1 MTEKRCTDCRYT
13 KGIGYDFWCGEG
25 HTEYEVFGAETNCPY
40 YEYYDW
46 SKGVPSMTEKRFEV
60 DESENQFTI
69 FDNEGADDY
78 YHLGNDER
86 DVRALCKLMNE
97 LLEEPAKL
105 NGTINQ
111 LKEALKTL
119 GEDYTKLTE
128 KNNQYKILTDE
139 LKRQNK
145 KLKARLNDL
154 GVEYYD

>member
-1 MTEKRCTDCRYT
+1 
-13 KGIGYDFWCGEG
+13 
-25 HTEYEVFGAETNCPY
+25 
-40 YEYYDW
+40 
-46 SKGVPSMTEKRFEV
+46 MTEKRFEV
-60 DESENQFTI
+60 GESENQFTI
-69 FDNEGADDY
+69 FDNEGVDDY

-86 DVRALCKLMNE
+86 DVRALCNLMNE
-97 LLEEPAKL
+97 LLEEPARL
-105 NGTINQ
+105 NGTINT

-119 GEDYTKLTE
+119 GKNYTKLTE